1 MSCEWSRCMLEKKQP
16 ATPEEIELGPQNE
29 MERFLL
35 LRFRQL
41 EPRVQRDMLSLIE
54 AIALTPR

>member
-1 MSCEWSRCMLEKKQP
+1 MLEKKQP